1 METIILIFVMLIAV
15 ILSSMIGRVLPWGIP
30 TPLIQI
36 AIGFIVT
43 SFFNEGI
50 ALQPEVF
57 IFLFI
62 PPLLFLDGWRIPK
75 DELKKDRFSIFLL
88 AFGLVIITV
97 LGLGYLLHWLIPS
110 MPLMVAFALAVIV
123 LPTDPVAVNVITRCL
138 PIPRRVLGIL
148 GGECLCCDD
157 RLVGVLCYLIG

>member
-36 AIGFIVT
+36 ALGFIVT

-88 AFGLVIITV
+88 AFEIGRA
-97 LGLGYLLHWLIPS
+97 S
-110 MPLMVAFALAVIV
+110 C
-123 LPTDPVAVNVITRCL
+123 RE
-138 PIPRRVLGIL
+138 RV
-148 GGECLCCDD
+148 
-157 RLVGVLCYLIG
+157 